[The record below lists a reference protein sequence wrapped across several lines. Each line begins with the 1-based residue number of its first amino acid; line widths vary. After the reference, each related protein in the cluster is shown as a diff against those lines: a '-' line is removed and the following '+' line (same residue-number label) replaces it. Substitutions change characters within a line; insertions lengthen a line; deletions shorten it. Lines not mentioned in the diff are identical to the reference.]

1 MFFNLLPQY
10 LQTRLQHISGYKL
23 GDQDLAMMH
32 SQETIESS
40 LQKPWQKA
48 YFMPAKSDI
57 GIIPLRKWLDEF
69 AGGSPPWHGEI
80 KASCQELDD
89 QQLFDR
95 WHRHTKHCPSCRN
108 SLLFIFAIYRE
119 STKSL

>member
-1 MFFNLLPQY
+1 MKPSYYRYVVKFLVRGNYSSKNLFFNLLPQY

-57 GIIPLRKWLDEF
+57 GIITLRKWLDEF
-69 AGGSPPWHGEI
+69 AGGSPAWDGEI
-80 KASCQELDD
+80 KAIYQELDD

-95 WHRHTKHCPSCRN
+95 
-108 SLLFIFAIYRE
+108 
-119 STKSL
+119 